1 MIIAW
6 FPYELNAMCEK
17 LSCEKLGL
25 REEQSYKYKKEFHT
39 FAPISK
45 PPITLVQLT
54 VEGLESVSS
63 LRRAVSIRRLRDS
76 VSLPGNGGAIP
87 VAGVVLC
94 ECAR

>member
-6 FPYELNAMCEK
+6 FPYELNAMCEQ

-25 REEQSYKYKKEFHT
+25 REKQSYKYKKEFHT
-39 FAPISK
+39 FAPINR
-45 PPITLVQLT
+45 PPIVHLT
-54 VEGLESVSS
+54 VQGMESVSS